1 MNMKR
6 KITHKIEDLNLFR
19 VSHWDANRKKNLV
32 KPVNDFPEFKKED
45 IFQSIISR
53 FEKKVA
59 EYPDRV
65 AVKVDDKILTYNFL
79 NRTANRVA
87 HKILNEVNPRREGRV
102 GRTVALLFHQEI
114 NMIAALLGVLKSGN
128 TYVPLDPNY
137 PLERLVYMLKDS
149 GCGLIVTNSNNL
161 YLSFTL
167 KNKVKH
173 PISIVNIDKIEPT
186 TAVENPGIEIRP
198 GDLAY
203 ILYTSGSTGIP
214 KGVVQN
220 HRNVLHFARVYTNA
234 LHIHPDD
241 RLTLLSSYSF
251 DAAKMD
257 IYGALL
263 NGAALYPFNIK
274 KEANLNRLAHWLR
287 DEKITIYH
295 SIPTLYRH
303 FTETLSVDDQFPA
316 LRFIV
321 MGGEAVYQRDIE
333 KYRKY
338 SPANCLF
345 INGLGPTEST
355 VTLQYFLDK
364 NTEVTREAIP
374 VGYPVEDT
382 EVFLLNDN
390 NQEASMF
397 GAGEIVYKSEYLAL
411 GYLNDPGKTDTVFGK
426 NPLTGKDR
434 VYRSGDLGKRL
445 PDGIID
451 YIGRKDLQVKVRGYR
466 VELGE
471 IESQLLKHPDIK
483 KVVVVTRNMLK
494 QSRNTKP
501 MVDRYICAYF
511 ISDQP
516 LASTELRE
524 YLSEK
529 LPDYMIP
536 SVFIPVDEIP
546 LTPTGKPDRS
556 ALPEPGKSV
565 FKGLEYAAPE
575 NETEKLITDIWKE
588 VLMLDQVGVNDNF
601 FDLGGTSIDII
612 KLITKVKEVFSR
624 DVSVVSIYRYTTI
637 RSFSQFFCREEN
649 DLDNHRHHQKHEQ
662 AVPLIQVKTGRINQR
677 LKRRESRNV

>member
-1 MNMKR
+1 
-6 KITHKIEDLNLFR
+6 
-19 VSHWDANRKKNLV
+19 
-32 KPVNDFPEFKKED
+32 
-45 IFQSIISR
+45 
-53 FEKKVA
+53 
-59 EYPDRV
+59 
-65 AVKVDDKILTYNFL
+65 
-79 NRTANRVA
+79 
-87 HKILNEVNPRREGRV
+87 
-102 GRTVALLFHQEI
+102 
-114 NMIAALLGVLKSGN
+114 
-128 TYVPLDPNY
+128 
-137 PLERLVYMLKDS
+137 
-149 GCGLIVTNSNNL
+149 
-161 YLSFTL
+161 
-167 KNKVKH
+167 
-173 PISIVNIDKIEPT
+173 
-186 TAVENPGIEIRP
+186 
-198 GDLAY
+198 
-203 ILYTSGSTGIP
+203 
-214 KGVVQN
+214 
-220 HRNVLHFARVYTNA
+220 LHFARVYTNA

-303 FTETLSVDDQFPA
+303 FTETLGADDQFPG

-338 SPANCLF
+338 SPGNCLF

-364 NTEVTREAIP
+364 NTEITREAIP

-390 NQEASMF
+390 NREASMF
-397 GAGEIVYKSEYLAL
+397 GTGEIVYKSEYLAL
-411 GYLNDPGKTDTVFGK
+411 GYLNDPAKTDNVFGK

-434 VYRSGDLGKRL
+434 VYQSGDLGKRL
-445 PDGIID
+445 PDGSIE

-471 IESQLLKHPDIK
+471 IESQLLKHRDIK
-483 KVVVVTRNMLK
+483 KVVVVTGNMLK
-494 QSRNTKP
+494 QSGNTKP
-501 MVDRYICAYF
+501 MPDKYICAYI
-511 ISDQP
+511 ISAQP
-516 LASTELRE
+516 PASTELRE

-536 SVFIPVDEIP
+536 SVFMTVDEIP
-546 LTPTGKPDRS
+546 LTPTGKPNRS
-556 ALPEPGKSV
+556 ALPEPDKSV

-575 NETEKLITDIWKE
+575 NETEKLITGIWKE
-588 VLMLDQVGVNDNF
+588 ILMLDHVGVNDNF

-637 RSFSQFFCREEN
+637 RSFSDFFCRGEN
-649 DLDNHRHHQKHEQ
+649 EPVNHRHHHQRER
-662 AVPLIQVKTGRINQR
+662 AVPVTRVKSGRINQR
-677 LKRRESRNV
+677 MKRRESRNV